1 MYSALFM
8 SSIGPDTKPSWSDEA
23 MSLGGLRKTEP
34 APFVVLP
41 GARSERPNAP
51 FVAMPG
57 DPFVALGVDQIV
69 ALSPFTGRR
78 TG

>member
-1 MYSALFM
+1 
-8 SSIGPDTKPSWSDEA
+8 